1 MSLTLYDNRPNAWDV
16 TAAENRCY
24 DLLETLQIP
33 FQRVDHEPAD
43 TIEICHP
50 IEKTLG
56 CNICKNLF
64 LANRQQTVFYLL
76 LLPGDKPFK
85 TKYLSAQIQS
95 SRLSFGSPDKME
107 ELLDLKPGSVSVF
120 GLMND
125 KESKV
130 SLIIDRDLEKEEYIG
145 FHPCKNTSTL
155 KVKYNDIIQ
164 QFLPAIKHEPMYVE
178 LPWTFEE

>member
-1 MSLTLYDNRPNAWDV
+1 MNLTLFDARPEESSV
-16 TAAENRCY
+16 TPAENRCY
-24 DLLETLQIP
+24 DLLDSLGIS
-33 FQRVDHEPAD
+33 FQRVDHEAAD

-56 CNICKNLF
+56 CDICKNLF

-95 SRLSFGSPDKME
+95 SRLSFGSPENME
-107 ELLDLKPGSVSVF
+107 RLMDLKPGSVSVF

-125 KESKV
+125 KENKI
-130 SLIIDRDLEKEEYIG
+130 SLLIDRDLEKEEYIG

-155 KVKYNDIIQ
+155 KVKYHDITTK
-164 QFLPAIKHEPMYVE
+164 FLPAVNHEPAYVE
-178 LPWTFEE
+178 LPWTFDD